1 MQEATIIQNY
11 IIFKDGEA
19 RIAGKE
25 HLKAE
30 LVARLH
36 VNGERDVDYV
46 MEQYGLTRAQVYAAL
61 TYYFENQQV
70 LDEEYKKS
78 WADSKAIKS
87 ADFRAE
93 IEPRMLRNED

>member
-1 MQEATIIQNY
+1 MQETTIIQNY
-11 IIFKDGEA
+11 IVFKNDEA
-19 RIAGKE
+19 RIAGKG

-30 LVARLH
+30 LVARLY
-36 VNGERDVDYV
+36 VNGEHDVEYI

-70 LDEEYKKS
+70 LDAEYEKS
-78 WADSKAIKS
+78 WSESKAIKS

-93 IEPRMLRNED
+93 IESRMLRDKD